1 MAVVPFIAADVANP
15 KDYESLMGNNQVQFM
30 IKRCWLKAEHV
41 LDWGKIKELRNP
53 NTYQLP
59 A

>member
-1 MAVVPFIAADVANP
+1 MSVVPFIFAKNEDF
-15 KDYESLMGNNQVQFM
+15 ESLMGNNQVQFM